1 MNLRNDTGILIF
13 LTCLFISANS
23 NAQIK
28 GDDGLT
34 ISGYVDTYYSYDFN
48 DPESHNRPAFIYN
61 YNRTNEVN
69 VNLAMIKLSYSKER
83 VRGNLSLM
91 AGTYSNA
98 NLTSET
104 GLLKNI
110 YEANAGVKLS
120 KKTDVWLDAGIMN
133 SHIGFE
139 SAVGKDCWTLT
150 RSLPAEGTPY
160 YETGARFSYNSED
173 SKWYLA
179 GLMLNGWQRTTRV
192 NGNNTLGFGT
202 QVTYKASPEFLI
214 NNSTYFGNDNPDS
227 TKAMRY
233 FADTY
238 ITYMLSKHFAVT
250 AGYDIG
256 IQQKS
261 KGSSDY
267 FTWYSPVVILKTI
280 FNEYFSAAGRFEYFH
295 DPSQVIFAT
304 GTPNGFRTLGYSLNI
319 DYQVTSQAL
328 LRIEGRSLD
337 SKDAIF
343 IKGSELKNS
352 NFAITSSLSL
362 TF

>member
-1 MNLRNDTGILIF
+1 MKYRNKISGLLILIS
-13 LTCLFISANS
+13 LAASARS

-34 ISGYVDTYYSYDFN
+34 ISGYVEAYYSYDFN
-48 DPESHNRPAFIYN
+48 DPENHLRPSFIYN

-91 AGTYSNA
+91 AGTYPNA
-98 NLTSET
+98 NLASET

-120 KKTDVWLDAGIMN
+120 KKTDIWLDAGIMT

-139 SAVGKDCWTLT
+139 SAIGKDCWTLT
-150 RSLPAEGTPY
+150 RSIPAEGSPY
-160 YETGARFSYNSED
+160 YETGARVSYNSED

-179 GLMLNGWQRTTRV
+179 GLVLNGWQRTTRV
-192 NGNNTLGFGT
+192 NGNNTVGFGT
-202 QVTYKASPEFLI
+202 QVTYKAGTELLI

-227 TKAMRY
+227 TKVMRY

-238 ITYMLSKHFAVT
+238 ITYLPVKNFAVT

-261 KGSSDY
+261 KGSSEY
-267 FTWYSPVVILKTI
+267 FTWYSPVIVLKAI
-280 FNEYFSAAGRFEYFH
+280 FNEYLSVTGRFEYFH

-304 GTPNGFRTLGYSLNI
+304 GTPDGFRTLGYSLNF
-319 DYQVTSQAL
+319 DYQVTSNAL
-328 LRIEGRSLD
+328 LRIEGRSFD

-343 IKGSELKNS
+343 SKGNEFKNN

-362 TF
+362 SL